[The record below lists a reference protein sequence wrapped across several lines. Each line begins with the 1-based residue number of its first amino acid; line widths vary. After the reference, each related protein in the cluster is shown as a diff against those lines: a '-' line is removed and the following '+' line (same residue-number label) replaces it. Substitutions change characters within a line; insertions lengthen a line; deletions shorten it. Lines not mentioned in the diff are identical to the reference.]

1 MPSHPP
7 PPDHRQQADRLFDA
21 ALDLGPEE
29 RRRFLDSQCDDP
41 ALRAV
46 VESLLAEADSED
58 EEDTQLMRDSG
69 GQGPLWDDLF
79 RHMTDEEDSAGE
91 EPGDPV
97 GRYRILREIGRG
109 GMAVVYLAER
119 ADGQFEQQVALKR
132 IQAGIDTAEV
142 LERFHQERQIL
153 ARAQHP
159 NIASL
164 LDGGIDAQGRP
175 FCVMEYVEGWPM
187 DRFCDDRKLPVKE
200 RLQLFLQVARAVDYA
215 HRNLVVHRD
224 IKPSNILVTD
234 EGHVKLLDFGIA
246 KLLDAPDTAPVTRT
260 DVRLMTPVYASP
272 EQIRGEP
279 VTTASDIYQLGL
291 LLYLL
296 LTGRWPYRKEAGA
309 SNPALARA
317 ICEDPPTR
325 PSDALEREGLN
336 PERAEGVPQEAAGAS
351 RGTSLARLRRR
362 LQGDLDNIALMALR
376 KEPERRY
383 RSVAQL
389 IDDVEHHL
397 DGRPV
402 SARPDTF
409 LYRAGKLVRRYR
421 GVVATASA
429 ALLLIVGL
437 VIFYTVEVTRQRD
450 RAQTAAMESQQV
462 STFLRSLFEVAAP
475 TRSQGEQITARQL
488 LDRGAARIED
498 ELADQPAVQAA
509 MMTLMGDVYREL
521 ALYEEAAPLL
531 ERAEALRRAGGD
543 PVGLADALHAL
554 AQVREESGELDA
566 ARRLYQAA
574 LDLRREALGNDDPR
588 VARTLTG
595 LGRVLTQSGDF
606 DQARE
611 YHEKALA
618 ILEKTLGATDPE
630 VGRTLRS
637 LGETLVAVRDFDAA
651 RPYLQWA
658 LRIFQDSYGPEH
670 TYVAQT
676 RMVLGGVLRFSGQPE
691 RALEEYETALPLLER
706 VYGPDH
712 PEVAVALTK
721 LGNLLNAED
730 HFDEAI
736 ETLQRAL
743 TIRDAAFGPESV
755 WVASSL
761 NNLARAIWLRPDA
774 AAADFAR
781 ARSLLERSVDIYEK
795 AGDTPELD
803 KVLGNLAGVVA
814 SQEQYDDAFA
824 LYQRTLDL
832 REHTYGPEHS
842 LLAPVLTR
850 MGALRWNQHDCASA
864 EPLFRRAI
872 AVGRDEGPHRLP
884 EVVQPSLYLADCL
897 ILLGRPEEAEVIV
910 RPLATDETLA
920 SGWRAWIDALLAGK
934 SLAP

>member
-1 MPSHPP
+1 MRSNPP
-7 PPDHRQQADRLFDA
+7 PPDYRHRADRLFDA
-21 ALDLGPEE
+21 ALDLDQEE
-29 RRRFLDSQCDDP
+29 RHRFLDSQCNEP
-41 ALRAV
+41 ELRAL
-46 VESLLAEADSED
+46 VESLLADADGEEED
-58 EEDTQLMRDSG
+58 DTQLMHGSG

-79 RHMTDEEDSAGE
+79 RQISNKGDAATE

-175 FCVMEYVEGWPM
+175 FCAMEYVEGWPI
-187 DRFCDDRKLPVKE
+187 DRFCDDRKLPVGE

-224 IKPSNILVTD
+224 IKPSNILVTN

-296 LTGRWPYRKEAGA
+296 LTGRWPYRKDAGA
-309 SNPALARA
+309 SNPALAQA

-325 PSDALEREGLN
+325 PSEALEREGLN
-336 PERAEGVPQEAAGAS
+336 PERTEAATQDAVGAF
-351 RGTSLARLRRR
+351 RGTSPSRLRRR
-362 LQGDLDNIALMALR
+362 LAGDLDNIALMALR

-383 RSVAQL
+383 RSAAQL

-409 LYRAGKLVRRYR
+409 FYRAGKLVRRYR
-421 GVVATASA
+421 GVVATAAA
-429 ALLLIVGL
+429 ALLLIVAL

-450 RAQTAAMESQQV
+450 RARTAAMEAQQV
-462 STFLRSLFEVAAP
+462 STFLRGLFEVAAP
-475 TRSQGEQITARQL
+475 TRSQGEQITAREL
-488 LDRGAARIED
+488 LDRGAREIEVD
-498 ELADQPAVQAA
+498 LADQPEVQAE
-509 MMTLMGDVYREL
+509 MMALMGDVYREL
-521 ALYEEAAPLL
+521 ALFEEATPLL
-531 ERAEALRRAGGD
+531 DRAVAIRRQASDPIRLAQALY
-543 PVGLADALHAL
+543 AL
-554 AQVREESGELDA
+554 ARVYEESGDPDVA
-566 ARRLYQAA
+566 QRLYTEA
-574 LDLRREALGNDDPR
+574 LTLRRQTLGDEHAD
-588 VARTLTG
+588 VARGLTS
-595 LGRVLTQSGDF
+595 LGRVLTLKGDF
-606 DQARE
+606 EAAQQNHQR
-611 YHEKALA
+611 ALE
-618 ILEKTLGATDPE
+618 ILRATLGPDDPE
-630 VGRTLRS
+630 VGRTLKS
-637 LGETLVAVRDFDAA
+637 LGETLAAVREYGEAQSN
-651 RPYLQWA
+651 LEQA
-658 LRIFQDSYGPEH
+658 LSILSASYSADHP
-670 TYVAQT
+670 YVAET
-676 RMVLGGVLRFSGQPE
+676 RMVLGGALRFNGKPE
-691 RALEEYETALPLLER
+691 AAQIEYETAIPLLER

-721 LGNLLNAED
+721 LGNLLSAED
-730 HFDEAI
+730 DFDQAI
-736 ETLQRAL
+736 ENHQRAL
-743 TIRDAAFGPESV
+743 AIRETAFGSEST

-761 NNLARAIWLRPDA
+761 NNLARVIWLRQDA
-774 AAADFAR
+774 TAADFAR
-781 ARSLLERSVDIYEK
+781 ARDLLERSVHIYEQ
-795 AGDTPELD
+795 AGDNPELD
-803 KVLGNLAGVVA
+803 KVLRNLAGVVA
-814 SQEQYDDAFA
+814 YQKQYDDAFA
-824 LYQRTLDL
+824 LYQRTLHL
-832 REHTYGPEHS
+832 RERIYGPEHS

-850 MGALRWNQHDCASA
+850 MGALRWNQRDCGSA
-864 EPLFRRAI
+864 MPLLRRAI
-872 AVGRDEGPHRLP
+872 ALGRDEGPHRLP

-897 ILLGRPEEAEVIV
+897 VLVGQEEEAADIV
-910 RPLATDETLA
+910 RPLAADETLD
-920 SGWRAWIDALLAGK
+920 SKWRAWIDTLLAGK
-934 SLAP
+934 SLAL